1 MDFTKIKEKLVGPAV
16 AIATPM
22 KDNFEIDFDGLAYNV
37 KYLIKSGFVNG
48 NGVIM
53 AVTTAGEAPSL
64 TFEERKEALKTVAD
78 VARRKVPLVTSA
90 QDTSLGNV
98 IRLAKYA
105 EEVGYDAVQISPPF
119 YFPVN
124 SDVVFNFFDRISR
137 EIGIGIMIYNTPWVN
152 RGYNIDIELMERLV
166 KIENIVSVKWRNDNE
181 VTYLEAIKRFSS
193 KVSFMANT
201 IDPISAYMVGARMYL
216 AIPANFAP
224 KYSLHIHE
232 LLIKQKYVEAL
243 QELFMLHIPYYKWI
257 HEITKEGVLGEGALI
272 KAPMKMVG
280 LPSGPARPPYN
291 FQLNDVQ
298 IKRLNNLLLNAGL
311 KLVES
316 DTHVKGGEFN

>member
-1 MDFTKIKEKLVGPAV
+1 MDFMKIKEKLVGPAV
-16 AIATPM
+16 SIATPM
-22 KDNFEIDFDGLAYNV
+22 KDNFEIDFDGLEYNV
-37 KYLIKSGFVNG
+37 NFLIRGGFVNG
-48 NGVIM
+48 KGIIM
-53 AVTTAGEAPSL
+53 AVAAAGEAPSL
-64 TFEERKEALKTVAD
+64 TFEERKEAMKTVAE
-78 VARRKVPLVTSA
+78 VARGKVPLVTSA
-90 QDTSLGNV
+90 QDPSLDNV

-124 SDVVFNFFDRISR
+124 SEVVFNFFDRISK
-137 EIGIGIMIYNTPWVN
+137 ETDVGIMVYNTPWVN
-152 RGYNIDIELMERLV
+152 RGYNIDLDLMEKLV
-166 KIENIVSVKWRNDNE
+166 KIENIVSFKWRNDNE
-181 VTYLEAIKRFSS
+181 VAYLEAIKRFSS

-201 IDPISAYMVGARMYL
+201 LDPISAYILGARMYL

-232 LLIKQKYVEAL
+232 LLIKERYTEAL
-243 QELFMLHIPYYKWI
+243 EELFKLHIPYYRWI
-257 HEITKEGVLGEGALI
+257 NEVTREGVLGEGAII

-298 IKRLNNLLLNAGL
+298 SKRLRDILLSAGL
-311 KLVES
+311 KLVE
-316 DTHVKGGEFN
+316 